1 MLFSLIAKIEYY
13 NVGMKRRIWSKN
25 YFLIFSVIL
34 SIVFLLIHEHH
45 DCEGDGCLICL
56 FSIVI
61 FFATNAALLVKF
73 IPTVVEK
80 ITLYIHTIYSRV
92 LVNELDEEEKIFDY
106 NPININNCE
115 LTDLITFGVKIQ

>member
-1 MLFSLIAKIEYY
+1 
-13 NVGMKRRIWSKN
+13 MKRRNESKN

-34 SIVFLLIHEHH
+34 SIVLLLIHEHH

-56 FSIVI
+56 FSVVI
-61 FFATNAALLVKF
+61 FFVTNAALLVKF

-92 LVNELDEEEKIFDY
+92 LVNKLDEEEKISDY

-115 LTDLITFGVKIQ
+115 STDLITFGVKIQ